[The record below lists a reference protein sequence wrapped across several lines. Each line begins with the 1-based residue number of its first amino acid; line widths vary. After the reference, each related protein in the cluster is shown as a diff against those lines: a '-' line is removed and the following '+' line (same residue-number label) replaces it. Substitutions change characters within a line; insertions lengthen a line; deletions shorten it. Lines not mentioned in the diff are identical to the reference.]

1 MMKALLSLLLLA
13 ALTLWAPAAAPEDRS
28 EEHQIG
34 TMVLAIQAALKAPQ
48 DPKSLETIAKH
59 GTDSRYYVMIRGWLV
74 QVKSGVESQLAATK
88 DPGLKAKHQQR
99 VTFLKKALRRI
110 DLE

>member
-1 MMKALLSLLLLA
+1 MLGN
-13 ALTLWAPAAAPEDRS
+13 RS
-28 EEHQIG
+28 E
-34 TMVLAIQAALKAPQ
+34 
-48 DPKSLETIAKH
+48 DPRALETIAKH

-99 VTFLKKALRRI
+99 VTFQTLTPNRLLREVDLIGARAEPQRRGDCWDFRVADPFLPSHPALGGGSKS
-110 DLE
+110 

>member
-1 MMKALLSLLLLA
+1 MKALLALLLLA
-13 ALTLWAPAAAPEDRS
+13 TVTLWSPAAEPEDRS

-34 TMVLAIQAALKAPQ
+34 TMVLAIQAALKAPE
-48 DPKSLETIAKH
+48 DPKSLETIAKY

-74 QVKSGVESQLAATK
+74 QVKSGVASQLAATK
-88 DPGLKAKHQQR
+88 DPALKAKHQQR
-99 VTFLKKALRRI
+99 FTFLKKALRRI

>member
-1 MMKALLSLLLLA
+1 MKALLALLLLA
-13 ALTLWAPAAAPEDRS
+13 TVTLWSPAAEPEDRS
-28 EEHQIG
+28 EEHQVG
-34 TMVLAIQAALKAPQ
+34 TMVLAIQAALKAPE
-48 DPKSLETIAKH
+48 DPNSLETIAKY

-88 DPGLKAKHQQR
+88 DPALKAKHQQR

>member
-1 MMKALLSLLLLA
+1 MLGN
-13 ALTLWAPAAAPEDRS
+13 RS
-28 EEHQIG
+28 E
-34 TMVLAIQAALKAPQ
+34 
-48 DPKSLETIAKH
+48 DPRALETIAKH

-99 VTFLKKALRRI
+99 VTLQTLTDPNGA
-110 DLE
+110 